1 MPGNVKNQ
9 MHTKENSII
18 RMEQYQRQLALRM
31 LDGKSENVFIGG
43 FSQGCSL
50 SLATFLMLQK
60 YQLGGVLG
68 LSGMLALNI
77 KDW

>member
-1 MPGNVKNQ
+1 MESVEVVTELV
-9 MHTKENSII
+9 HKEI
-18 RMEQYQRQLALRM
+18 EM